1 MMTDTNEITKYVQ
14 QNTRNK
20 IVFCHE
26 DIDGITFVNVGLN
39 LSQLLAND
47 ESFVNGY
54 QLLCN
59 RILNQPL
66 YNKNIGKYIA
76 LENIGILFEPEL
88 KLDLHNIIESFS
100 HNQCLIIK
108 SDAEISDDKF
118 YFLTPDDSI
127 TISLS
132 GISYKLI

>member
-118 YFLTPDDSI
+118 YFLTPDDST

>member
-1 MMTDTNEITKYVQ
+1 MTDTNEITKYVQ

-118 YFLTPDDSI
+118 YFLTPDDST

>member
-1 MMTDTNEITKYVQ
+1 MTDTNEITKYVQ

-76 LENIGILFEPEL
+76 LDNIGILFEPEL

-118 YFLTPDDSI
+118 YFLTPDDST